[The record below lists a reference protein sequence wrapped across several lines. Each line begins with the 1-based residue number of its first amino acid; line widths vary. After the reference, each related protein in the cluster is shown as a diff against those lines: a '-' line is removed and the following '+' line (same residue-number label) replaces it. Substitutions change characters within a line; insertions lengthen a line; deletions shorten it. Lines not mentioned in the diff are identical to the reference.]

1 MGARRLSGS
10 RSWFGATLL
19 VLAVGCALVA
29 FLKISGGEAWISALY
44 VVVGCTALFAWR
56 LFRWPDAWARYF
68 SIGAVLLLACVLNRI
83 LFLVDYLLSGPRFGE
98 WPFYTQQ
105 PEWALFKGEL
115 ITILGTML
123 TVFAWS
129 AFGGLQTS
137 PAQLFRKTD
146 RSSRLLIVLYALS
159 LGGLILGTIYPE
171 AVGALGQL
179 LPTLFGAGLAVSYV
193 IPMQIFRRQPRQ
205 LLGVVVASA
214 PFLLAA
220 LGTGMKENLIIA
232 LLPSAVLAW
241 RVFRNPGLRVGMIL
255 LGIYVVGV
263 LTAYVSLYRAEVWQA
278 HVSRSDTEVIS
289 DFVGDVQSRGALSV
303 ITDGVRQFIKRN
315 NASIHR
321 GWAVSLADEH
331 QFYPDLV
338 FEPLVYVFVPRIFWP
353 EKPRIRQ
360 GWEYSGILYGQQYIA
375 WSDSSSAAGL
385 FTSFYLGGGWL
396 AVLVGALG
404 VGVVLAVCT
413 RLCRRLAGTI
423 AAGLYVFSVLP
434 GMLRMDEEWS
444 VGVLSGPI
452 LSAVYVI
459 GVFTIAKAIASGLFG
474 ARRDAS
480 EII

>member
-1 MGARRLSGS
+1 MGTRRLSGS
-10 RSWFGATLL
+10 PRWFGATLL

-29 FLKISGGEAWISALY
+29 FLKISGGEAWIPALY

-68 SIGAVLLLACVLNRI
+68 SIGAVLLLACFLNRI
-83 LFLVDYLLSGPRFGE
+83 LFLLDYLLSGPRFDE
-98 WPFYTQQ
+98 WPFYARQ

-137 PAQLFRKTD
+137 PAQLFKMTD
-146 RSSRLLIVLYALS
+146 RNSRPLIVLYALS
-159 LGGLILGTIYPE
+159 LAGLILGAVFPE

-179 LPTLFGAGLAVSYV
+179 LPTLFGVGLTVSFI
-193 IPMQIFRRQPRQ
+193 IPMKIFRRGPRQ
-205 LLGVVVASA
+205 LLGVVVAGA

-241 RVFRNPGLRVGMIL
+241 RVIRNPALRVGMIL
-255 LGIYVVGV
+255 LGVSVVG
-263 LTAYVSLYRAEVWQA
+263 LITAYVGLYRAEVWQA
-278 HVSRSDTEVIS
+278 HVSRSNTEVVS
-289 DFVGDVQSRGALSV
+289 DFVDDVQSRGAPSV
-303 ITDGVRQFIKRN
+303 ITAGVQQFVKRN
-315 NASIHR
+315 NASLHR

-331 QFYPDLV
+331 RFYPDLV
-338 FEPLVYVFVPRIFWP
+338 FEPLVYVFVPRVFWP

-360 GWEYSGILYGQQYIA
+360 GWEYSGILYGRQYIA
-375 WSDSSSAAGL
+375 WSNSSSAAGL

-413 RLCRRLAGTI
+413 RLCRRVAGNI

-459 GVFTIAKAIASGLFG
+459 GVFSIAKGIASGLFG
-474 ARRDAS
+474 ARRNAS
-480 EII
+480 EVT